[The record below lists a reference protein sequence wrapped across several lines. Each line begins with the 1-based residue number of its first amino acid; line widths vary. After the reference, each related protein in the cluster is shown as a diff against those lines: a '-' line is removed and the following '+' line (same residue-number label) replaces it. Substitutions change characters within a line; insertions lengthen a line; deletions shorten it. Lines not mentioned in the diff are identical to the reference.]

1 LTNNAPYQTNN
12 APYQSSVPQP
22 TSTSR
27 DFCTDLGNA
36 RRLVAR
42 HGDNIRYV
50 AQWNQWIVWN
60 EVSGRWEID
69 HDGAVT
75 RLAEETVLAVFD
87 QALTLAN
94 QADRNELLKH
104 AMKSQSEARINA
116 MINLAR
122 AEEGVTISPD
132 RLDADPWLLGVQ
144 NGVIELRHGGFRFSL
159 REDLTTKSAGTVFDL
174 KADCPNWDQ
183 FLRTITNNDRDLQAY
198 LQRAVGYMLT
208 GSVREEVCFI
218 LYGVGRNGKSTFRE
232 IVHTVMGSY
241 ALAADANLL
250 VERKTPGGATEEI
263 ARLKGKRF
271 VAVNETAENDQLN
284 ETRIKFITSQD
295 MVTARN
301 LYGHYFDFFPT
312 HKTAITTNHKPIV
325 RGADE
330 GIWRRVH
337 LVPFLVSIPPHS
349 VERDYRERRLLRE
362 LPGILNWA
370 LDGLAAYLRE
380 GLNPPAAVLGSTQ
393 DYRSDMDV
401 IGQWL
406 AERCESDPHASIPT
420 AQAFQ
425 DYSTWAREEV
435 GWELTKLRFR
445 RHLTDRG
452 FAAAKGAGGMRLITG
467 LRLKS
472 GPLASTLI
480 GILDDGS
487 LVYDQAVSDP
497 APDGGKLEAKQTEAL
512 HE

>member
-1 LTNNAPYQTNN
+1 MTNNATHHTN
-12 APYQSSVPQP
+12 APQLPSNSQ
-22 TSTSR
+22 

-42 HGDNIRYV
+42 HGDNIHHV

-60 EVSGRWEID
+60 RSSQRWEID
-69 HDGAVT
+69 QDGAVT
-75 RLAEETVLAVFD
+75 RLAEETVLAIFN
-87 QALTLAN
+87 QALTLSN

-122 AEEGVTISPD
+122 VEVGVTISAD
-132 RLDADPWLLGVQ
+132 RLDADPWSFGVQ
-144 NGVIELRHGGFRFSL
+144 NGVIELRHGRFRCPL
-159 REDLTTKSAGTVFDL
+159 REDLITKSAGTAFDL
-174 KADCPNWDQ
+174 NADCPNWDQ
-183 FLRTITNNDRDLQAY
+183 FLRTITDNDRDLQTY
-198 LQRAVGYMLT
+198 LQRVVGYMLT
-208 GSVREEVCFI
+208 GSVGEEVCFI

-232 IVHTVMGSY
+232 TVHTLLGSY
-241 ALAADANLL
+241 ALAADANLMI
-250 VERKTPGGATEEI
+250 ERKSPGGATEEI

-295 MVTARN
+295 MITARN

-312 HKTAITTNHKPIV
+312 HKAAITTNHKPII
-325 RGADE
+325 RGTDE

-337 LVPFLVSIPPHS
+337 LVPFLVSIDPKS
-349 VERDYRERRLLRE
+349 VERDFRERRLLRE

-370 LDGLAAYLRE
+370 LEGLAAYLQQ
-380 GLNPPAAVLGSTQ
+380 GLSPPQSVLGCTQ
-393 DYRSDMDV
+393 DYRKDMDV
-401 IGQWL
+401 VGQWIE
-406 AERCESDPHASIPT
+406 ERCETDPHAKIPT

-435 GWELTKLRFR
+435 GWELTKLKFR

-472 GPLASTLI
+472 TPPTSTRI
-480 GILDDGS
+480 GILDNGS
-487 LVYDQAVSDP
+487 LVYDHGISDP
-497 APDGGKLEAKQTEAL
+497 ARDGAEPGAKQTEVL